1 MTIEE
6 EYGGMLE
13 PGDTLPLLT
22 ARDDTGAE
30 ISTEDLL
37 GTQLVLYFYPKDD
50 TWGCTKEATQFREV
64 YEQFRRKGTELVG
77 VSRDSVESHRLF
89 KEKYL
94 IPFRLLADVESRLC
108 DAFGVIVEENVY
120 GKNAIQRSTFLFDPR
135 GKLIRVWPKVTVM
148 GHADEVLKAL

>member
-1 MTIEE
+1 
-6 EYGGMLE
+6 MLE
-13 PGDTLPLLT
+13 PGAIMPLLT
-22 ARDDTGAE
+22 VRDDTGAE
-30 ISTEDLL
+30 VSTHDLL

-64 YEQFRRKGTELVG
+64 YDMLRAKNTELVG

-108 DAFGVIVEENVY
+108 DAFGVIVDENVY
-120 GKNAIQRSTFLFDPR
+120 GKNAIQRSTFLFDPS
-135 GKLIRVWPKVTVM
+135 GKLIRVWPRVTVM
-148 GHADEVLKAL
+148 GHAEEVLKAL

>member
-1 MTIEE
+1 V
-6 EYGGMLE
+6 LE
-13 PGDTLPLLT
+13 PGATLPSFT
-22 ARDDTGAE
+22 VRDDTGAQ

-37 GTQLVLYFYPKDD
+37 GTQLVMYFYPKDD

-64 YEQFRRKGTELVG
+64 YEYFRRKGTALVG

-108 DAFGVIVEENVY
+108 DAFGVIVDENIY
-120 GKNAIQRSTFLFDPR
+120 GKNAIQRSTFLFDPS
-135 GKLIRVWPKVTVM
+135 GTLVRVWPKVTVM
-148 GHADEVLKAL
+148 DHALEVLKALA